1 MDKIVLNTVPNWAN
15 TVLIIFVVVVV
26 VSFIVFVYTAIVDNE
41 KINFIAHT
49 TLNGTLI
56 VLLIFSGIVFCI
68 SFFMRHTK
76 PYSIT
81 KMDDAIIVNSQSDWI
96 LNSTYTIV
104 AHKNGFYYLEDT
116 ENPKS
121 VIKLSDNELII
132 DSSKTTI
139 KIQ

>member
-1 MDKIVLNTVPNWAN
+1 MDKIVLNTAPNWAN

-49 TLNGTLI
+49 TLNGALI
-56 VLLIFSGIVFCI
+56 ALLMLSVIAFGI
-68 SFFMRHTK
+68 SFFVRHTK

-81 KMDDAIIVNSQSDWI
+81 KTDDAIIVNSQSDWI
-96 LNSTYTIV
+96 LNSTYTIIT
-104 AHKNGFYYLEDT
+104 HKNGFYYLENT

-139 KIQ
+139 KNR